1 MKGWY
6 YRLMA
11 DARWIVAFLVL
22 WSVLFIGVYLPFD
35 RRIEQMDQPLER
47 AWERLSQSIQT
58 NRLGS
63 LWHLIDW
70 ISLLKTWTSLS
81 PVSWT
86 LRPN

>member
-11 DARWIVAFLVL
+11 DARWIVAFLIL

-63 LWHLIDW
+63 LLAFDRLDQLEVPGFLH
-70 ISLLKTWTSLS
+70 
-81 PVSWT
+81 
-86 LRPN
+86 